1 MFSGASLPPF
11 LFWEG
16 GRVHSWRASSEPWIR
31 SNGFPVCRRSRLGGS
46 FLLPA
51 SVSATGAVLRQRLA
65 RDRCRGV
72 AAPVAGSRC
81 QLRASCAPE
90 LGPARRPLPG
100 FGWLHLCP
108 GASPSGASSR
118 RAAGS
123 TDWRLRLFPA
133 QSGLLRRSSA
143 SGPRW
148 AGGAALGCGERP
160 LGSDLRAAPGTP
172 SRSPRR
178 AGHGL
183 PAGAGGRQPG
193 ASGCLVGQNCGS
205 AGRLDRRVPGL
216 ARPLRA
222 RPVVGGLY
230 ARRRTGDLVYM
241 VTWWLP
247 HHRGRDGGEVG
258 PSAVKGCLS
267 ALSGFFARAG
277 RTGPYNAHTGQGN
290 PCDCVWVE
298 DFRAAYQRTR
308 VLAGVSE
315 VSAVPMTYAKYRAL
329 VAYLWGAV
337 AQAPCSLERIVL
349 LRDLLC
355 VLLLWQ
361 TAFRGHDIGKLGLG
375 DFVDPAQPDRP
386 YTGFPLPPPWL
397 WGSEAAPTLGFRQRG
412 TKTYKLARAPLV
424 LLEPNS
430 AEPALCIPRTLA
442 HYVWC
447 CSQPDAPAGSAVVDL
462 LFRPLAADKRSFKDT
477 ALTSA
482 SLAARVR
489 LHLEAAGLHDQE
501 TVHSFRRGAL
511 QAAEAAGGEV
521 PTLLGLGQ
529 LRSLATLSRYLDR
542 HRHER
547 DVRPR
552 S

>member
-1 MFSGASLPPF
+1 MFSGASLPPNF
-11 LFWEG
+11 FS
-16 GRVHSWRASSEPWIR
+16 GRV
-31 SNGFPVCRRSRLGGS
+31 GGS
-46 FLLPA
+46 TAGAQAQSLGFGATVFPFVGVPASAGAFCFPPLSPLQAPFSASGWPGIAVGASPLLSPALGANFGPLAPPSSAPLAGLSPGLAGFISAPGPLLPGLLPA
-51 SVSATGAVLRQRLA
+51 VPPVQPIGASAFSPPNPGFSAGLPPLGPAGQGVPPLGVASGRLA
-65 RDRCRGV
+65 RI
-72 AAPVAGSRC
+72 S
-81 QLRASCAPE
+81 
-90 LGPARRPLPG
+90 
-100 FGWLHLCP
+100 
-108 GASPSGASSR
+108 
-118 RAAGS
+118 
-123 TDWRLRLFPA
+123 
-133 QSGLLRRSSA
+133 
-143 SGPRW
+143 
-148 AGGAALGCGERP
+148 
-160 LGSDLRAAPGTP
+160 
-172 SRSPRR
+172 
-178 AGHGL
+178 
-183 PAGAGGRQPG
+183 
-193 ASGCLVGQNCGS
+193 
-205 AGRLDRRVPGL
+205 GRLQAPPPAPRGEQDTVYQQGL
-216 ARPLRA
+216 AAVNQVLLGALSGKTVDRQDASTAEFLDWLA
-222 RPVVGGLY
+222 RCGRGRSWADCTPDDV
-230 ARRRTGDLVYM
+230 LVYM

-290 PCDCVWVE
+290 PLDCVWVE

-329 VAYLWGAV
+329 VAQLWGAV

-501 TVHSFRRGAL
+501 AVHSFRRGAL